1 MSTLNAIEAKILDW
15 PAARQAVAGWQ
26 SAGQQVVFTNGCFD
40 ILHYGHVHYL
50 ADARDRGD
58 RLVIGLN
65 SAASVRRLKGPNR
78 PIHDEKS
85 RQMLLAACSFIDA
98 VVVFEQDTPLELIRT
113 LQPDI
118 LVKGGDW
125 QPADIVGSDLV
136 LARGGL
142 VLSLPYIEG
151 YSTTAIERK
160 IQGEGPTH

>member
-15 PAARQAVAGWQ
+15 SSARQAVAGWQ
-26 SAGQQVVFTNGCFD
+26 AAGQQVVFTNGCFD

-65 SAASVRRLKGPNR
+65 SAASVRRLKGPDR

-136 LARGGL
+136 LARGGH

-160 IQGEGPTH
+160 IRGEGPTH